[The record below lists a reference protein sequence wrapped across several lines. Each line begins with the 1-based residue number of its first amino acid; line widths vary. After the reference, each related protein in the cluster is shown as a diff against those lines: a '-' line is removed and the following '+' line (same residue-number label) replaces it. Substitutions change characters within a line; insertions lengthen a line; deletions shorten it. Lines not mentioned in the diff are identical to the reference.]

1 MSELSSMKVIVREN
15 HSSVNEI
22 LVNAAA
28 ASEDFKTR
36 FLIHSNEVET
46 RFISLQEG
54 VDRKFKS
61 LKDSVDTRFDC
72 L

>member
-22 LVNAAA
+22 LVNDAA
-28 ASEDFKTR
+28 ASEDFKSG

-46 RFISLQEG
+46 RFM
-54 VDRKFKS
+54 S
-61 LKDSVDTRFDC
+61 LKDSVHTRFDC